1 MTRILFLL
9 SRFLDGGIDAV
20 LLDYLRYLA
29 QRSDYRITLAIS
41 IHMGELE
48 VFRKQIPEQVEV
60 VYLVDRPALTRWRQQ
75 KITHRLPLY
84 IKMYDE
90 AILSPIRRQ
99 MIGNKLHQLATQHD
113 VVIDFDCCH
122 YAYLKDVRTWKV
134 AWFHFSFKQ
143 LMEQNARRT
152 KRIGNHLRYYNNIVT
167 ISQAMLDEGKELFP
181 WLEGRW
187 RLIYNAKDEELLRRR
202 SAEMV
207 NDPRI
212 NDSFILAIERLEES
226 QKDLSTLIRAYKILY
241 KQYHHTEKLYLLGK
255 GRDEQRLRQ
264 LAEELGVA
272 DNVVFLGFSSN
283 PYPWISKAKAI
294 AHSAKFE
301 GLPTVMI
308 ESLIM
313 GKLIVATDCPT
324 GPREILDDGKAGLL
338 TPVGDAEALAEALHR
353 VLTDQSLQA
362 TILAHAKEYKQQ
374 FLFDH
379 AGKLFDEVIHPSST
393 SRL

>member
-20 LLDYLRYLA
+20 LLDYLRFLA

-48 VFRKQIPEQVEV
+48 VFRKQIPDQVDV
-60 VYLVDRPALTRWRQQ
+60 VYLVDQPALTRWRQQ
-75 KITHRLPLY
+75 KITQRLPFY

-90 AILSPIRRQ
+90 AVLSPIRRY
-99 MIGNKLHQLATQHD
+99 MIGNKLHQLAKQHD

-122 YAYLKDVRTWKV
+122 YAYLKDVKTRKV

-152 KRIGNHLRYYNNIVT
+152 KRIGNHLRYYDRIVT

-187 RLIYNAKDEELLRRR
+187 RLIYNAKDEQLLQRRACE
-202 SAEMV
+202 SV
-207 NDPRI
+207 GDPRL
-212 NDSFILAIERLEES
+212 NGSYILAIERLEES
-226 QKDLSTLIRAYKILY
+226 QKDLTTLIRAYKVLHE
-241 KQYHHTEKLYLLGK
+241 QYHHTEKLYLLGK
-255 GRDEQRLRQ
+255 GRDEQQLRQ
-264 LAEELGVA
+264 LAQELCISEH
-272 DNVVFLGFSSN
+272 VVFLGFSSN
-283 PYPWISKAKAI
+283 PYPWIAHAKAI

-324 GPREILDDGKAGLL
+324 GPREILDQGRAGLL
-338 TPVGDAEALAEALHR
+338 TPVGDAEKMAEALHR
-353 VLTDQSLQA
+353 LLTDEALQA
-362 TILAHAKEYKQQ
+362 SLLAHAKEYKQQ
-374 FLFDH
+374 FLFEH
-379 AGKLFDEVIHPSST
+379 AGKLYDEAIT
-393 SRL
+393 S

>member
-29 QRSDYRITLAIS
+29 QRSDYHITLAIS

-48 VFRKQIPEQVEV
+48 VFRKQIPEQVDV
-60 VYLVDRPALTRWRQQ
+60 VYLVDQPALTRWRQQ
-75 KITHRLPLY
+75 KITQRLPFY

-90 AILSPIRRQ
+90 AVLSPIRRY
-99 MIGNKLHQLATQHD
+99 MIGNKLHQLAKQHD

-122 YAYLKDVRTWKV
+122 YAYLKDVKTRKV

-143 LMEQNARRT
+143 LMEQNRRRT
-152 KRIGNHLRYYNNIVT
+152 QRIGNHLRYYDRIVT

-187 RLIYNAKDEELLRRR
+187 RLIYNAKDEQLLQRRACE
-202 SAEMV
+202 SV
-207 NDPRI
+207 GDPRL
-212 NDSFILAIERLEES
+212 NGSYILAIERLEES
-226 QKDLSTLIRAYKILY
+226 QKDLTTLIRAYKVLHE
-241 KQYHHTEKLYLLGK
+241 QYHHAEKLYLLGK
-255 GRDEQRLRQ
+255 GRDEQQLRQ
-264 LAEELGVA
+264 LAQELCISEH
-272 DNVVFLGFSSN
+272 VVFLGFSSN
-283 PYPWISKAKAI
+283 PYPWIAHAKAI

-324 GPREILDDGKAGLL
+324 GPREILDNGQAGLL
-338 TPVGDAEALAEALHR
+338 TPVGNAEALAEALHR
-353 VLTDQSLQA
+353 ILTDESLQA
-362 TILAHAKEYKQQ
+362 AILAHAKEYKQQ
-374 FLFDH
+374 FLFNH
-379 AGKLFDEVIHPSST
+379 AGKLFDEVIHS
-393 SRL
+393 

>member
-48 VFRKQIPEQVEV
+48 VFRKQIPDQVDV
-60 VYLVDRPALTRWRQQ
+60 VYLVDQPALTRWRQQ
-75 KITHRLPLY
+75 KITQRLPFY

-90 AILSPIRRQ
+90 AVLSPIRRY
-99 MIGNKLHQLATQHD
+99 MIGNKLHQLAKQHD

-122 YAYLKDVRTWKV
+122 YAYLKDVKTRKV

-152 KRIGNHLRYYNNIVT
+152 KRIGNHLRYYDRIVT

-187 RLIYNAKDEELLRRR
+187 RLIYNAKDEQLLQRRACE
-202 SAEMV
+202 SV
-207 NDPRI
+207 GDPRL
-212 NDSFILAIERLEES
+212 NGSYILAIERLEES
-226 QKDLSTLIRAYKILY
+226 QKDLTTLIRAYKVLHE
-241 KQYHHTEKLYLLGK
+241 QYHHTEKLYLLGK
-255 GRDEQRLRQ
+255 GRDEQQLRQ
-264 LAEELGVA
+264 LAQELCISEH
-272 DNVVFLGFSSN
+272 VVFLGFSSN
-283 PYPWISKAKAI
+283 PYPWIAHAKAI

-324 GPREILDDGKAGLL
+324 GPREILDQGRAGLL
-338 TPVGDAEALAEALHR
+338 TPVGDAAKLAESLHQ
-353 VLTDQSLQA
+353 VLTDNTLQTSLL
-362 TILAHAKEYKQQ
+362 THANEYKHQ

-379 AGKLFDEVIHPSST
+379 AGRLFDEVIHQ
-393 SRL
+393 

>member
-1 MTRILFLL
+1 MTRILFIL
-9 SRFLDGGIDAV
+9 SRYLDGGIDTV

-29 QRSDYRITLAIS
+29 QHSDYRITLAIS

-48 VFRKQIPEQVEV
+48 VFRKQIPERVNV
-60 VYLVDRPALTRWRQQ
+60 VYLVNQHALTRWRQQ
-75 KITHRLPLY
+75 KITRKLPFY
-84 IKMYDE
+84 IKAYDE
-90 AILSPIRRQ
+90 VILSPIRRH
-99 MIGNKLHQLATQHD
+99 MIGSKLHLLATQHD

-122 YAYLKDVRTWKV
+122 YAYLKDIKTWKV
-134 AWFHFSFKQ
+134 AWFHFSFRQ

-152 KRIGNHLRYYNNIVT
+152 KRIGNHLRYYDRIVT

-187 RLIYNAKDEELLRRR
+187 RLIYNAKNEVLLRSR
-202 SAEMV
+202 AIEAV
-207 NDPRI
+207 NDQRI
-212 NDSFILAIERLEES
+212 NDNFILAIERLEES
-226 QKDLSTLIRAYKILY
+226 QKDLSTLIRAYKILHE
-241 KQYHHTEKLYLLGK
+241 QYHHTEKLYLLGK
-255 GRDEQRLRQ
+255 GRDEQLLRQ
-264 LAEELGVA
+264 LAEELGIA

-283 PYPWISKAKAI
+283 PYPWIAKAKAI

-324 GPREILDDGKAGLL
+324 GPREILDNGKAGLL
-338 TPVGDAEALAEALHR
+338 TPVGDAVALAEALHR
-353 VLTDQSLQA
+353 ILTDGDLQ
-362 TILAHAKEYKQQ
+362 TIILTHAKEFKQK

-379 AGKLFDEVIHPSST
+379 VGKLFDEILHS
-393 SRL
+393 

>member
-29 QRSDYRITLAIS
+29 QRKDYSITLAIS

-48 VFRKQIPEQVEV
+48 VFRKQIPEQVQV
-60 VYLVDRPALTRWRQQ
+60 VYLVDQPCLTRWRQR
-75 KITHRLPLY
+75 KITQRLPFY
-84 IKMYDE
+84 IKAYDE
-90 AILSPIRRQ
+90 ALLSPIRRY
-99 MIGNKLHQLATQHD
+99 ITGHKLRQLAAQHD

-122 YAYLKDVRTWKV
+122 YAYLKSVKTWKV

-143 LMEQNARRT
+143 LMEQNRRRT
-152 KRIGNHLRYYNNIVT
+152 QRIGNHLRYYDRIVT

-187 RLIYNAKDEELLRRR
+187 RLIYNAKDEQLLQQR
-202 SAEMV
+202 ANEPV
-207 NDPRI
+207 DDPRI
-212 NDSFILAIERLEES
+212 NDSYLLAIERLEES
-226 QKDLSTLIRAYKILY
+226 QKDLSTLIRAYQLLRNE
-241 KQYHHTEKLYLLGK
+241 YHHEEKLYLLGK
-255 GRDEQRLRQ
+255 GRDEQLLRQ
-264 LAEELGVA
+264 LAENLGIA
-272 DNVVFLGFSSN
+272 DHVVFLGFSAN
-283 PYPWISKAKAI
+283 PYPWIAHAKAI

-313 GKLIVATDCPT
+313 GKFIVATDCPT
-324 GPREILDDGKAGLL
+324 GPREILDQGHAGQL
-338 TPVGDAEALAEALHR
+338 TPVGDAAKMAESLHQL
-353 VLTDQSLQA
+353 LTDKALQA
-362 TILAHAKEYKQQ
+362 SILAHASEYKHQ

-379 AGKLFDEVIHPSST
+379 AGRLFDEVIHQ
-393 SRL
+393 

>member
-20 LLDYLRYLA
+20 LLDYLHFLA

-48 VFRKQIPEQVEV
+48 VFRKQIPDQVDV
-60 VYLVDRPALTRWRQQ
+60 VYLVDQPVLTRWRQQ
-75 KITHRLPLY
+75 KITQRLPFY

-90 AILSPIRRQ
+90 AVLSPIRRY
-99 MIGNKLHQLATQHD
+99 MIGNKLHQLAKQHD

-122 YAYLKDVRTWKV
+122 YAYLKDVKTRKV

-152 KRIGNHLRYYNNIVT
+152 KRIGNHLRYYDRIVT

-187 RLIYNAKDEELLRRR
+187 RLIYNAKDEQLLHNR
-202 SAEMV
+202 ANEA
-207 NDPRI
+207 NDDPRL
-212 NDSFILAIERLEES
+212 NGSYILAIERLEES
-226 QKDLSTLIRAYKILY
+226 QKDLTTLIRAYKVLRE
-241 KQYHHTEKLYLLGK
+241 QYHHTEKLNLLGK
-255 GRDEQRLRQ
+255 GRDEQLLRQ
-264 LAEELGVA
+264 LAQDLGISEH
-272 DNVVFLGFSSN
+272 VVFLGFSSN
-283 PYPWISKAKAI
+283 PYPWIAHAKAI

-324 GPREILDDGKAGLL
+324 GPREILDNGQAGLL
-338 TPVGDAEALAEALHR
+338 TPVGNAEALAEALHR
-353 VLTDQSLQA
+353 ILTDESLQA
-362 TILAHAKEYKQQ
+362 AILAHAKEYKQQ
-374 FLFDH
+374 FLFNH
-379 AGKLFDEVIHPSST
+379 AGKLFDEVIHS
-393 SRL
+393 

>member
-1 MTRILFLL
+1 MTQILFLL

-20 LLDYLRYLA
+20 LLDYLRFLA

-48 VFRKQIPEQVEV
+48 VFRKQIPDQVDV
-60 VYLVDRPALTRWRQQ
+60 VYLVDQPALTRWRQQ
-75 KITHRLPLY
+75 KITQRLPFY

-90 AILSPIRRQ
+90 AVLSPIRRY
-99 MIGNKLHQLATQHD
+99 MIGNKLHQLAKQHD

-122 YAYLKDVRTWKV
+122 YAYLKDVKTRKV

-152 KRIGNHLRYYNNIVT
+152 KRIGNHLRYYDRIVT
-167 ISQAMLDEGKELFP
+167 ISRAMLDEGKELFP

-187 RLIYNAKDEELLRRR
+187 RLIYNAKDEQLLQRRACE
-202 SAEMV
+202 SV
-207 NDPRI
+207 GDPRL
-212 NDSFILAIERLEES
+212 NGSYILAIERLEES
-226 QKDLSTLIRAYKILY
+226 QKDLTTLIRAYKVLHE
-241 KQYHHTEKLYLLGK
+241 QYHHTEKLYLLGK
-255 GRDEQRLRQ
+255 GRDEQQLRQ
-264 LAEELGVA
+264 LAQELCISEH
-272 DNVVFLGFSSN
+272 VVFLGFSSN
-283 PYPWISKAKAI
+283 PYPWIAHAKAI

-324 GPREILDDGKAGLL
+324 GPREILDNGQAGLL
-338 TPVGDAEALAEALHR
+338 TPVGNAEALAEALHR
-353 VLTDQSLQA
+353 ILTDESLQA
-362 TILAHAKEYKQQ
+362 AILAHAKEYKQQ
-374 FLFDH
+374 FLFNH
-379 AGKLFDEVIHPSST
+379 AGKLFDEVIHS
-393 SRL
+393 

>member
-29 QRSDYRITLAIS
+29 QRSDYHITLAIS

-48 VFRKQIPEQVEV
+48 VFRKQIPEQVDV
-60 VYLVDRPALTRWRQQ
+60 VYLVDQPALTRWRQQ
-75 KITHRLPLY
+75 KIIKRLPIY

-90 AILSPIRRQ
+90 AVLSPIRRY
-99 MIGNKLHQLATQHD
+99 MIGNKLHQLAKQHD

-122 YAYLKDVRTWKV
+122 YAYLKDVKTRKV

-152 KRIGNHLRYYNNIVT
+152 KRIGNHLRYYDRIVT
-167 ISQAMLDEGKELFP
+167 ISRAMLDEGKELFP

-187 RLIYNAKDEELLRRR
+187 RLIYNAKDEQLLQRRACE
-202 SAEMV
+202 SV
-207 NDPRI
+207 GDPRL
-212 NDSFILAIERLEES
+212 NGSYILAIERLEES
-226 QKDLSTLIRAYKILY
+226 QKDLTTLIRAYKVLRE
-241 KQYHHTEKLYLLGK
+241 QYHHTEKLNLLGK
-255 GRDEQRLRQ
+255 GRDEQLLRQ
-264 LAEELGVA
+264 LAERLGIA
-272 DNVVFLGFSSN
+272 DSVVFLGFSSN
-283 PYPWISKAKAI
+283 PYPWIAHAKAI

-324 GPREILDDGKAGLL
+324 GPREILDQGRAGLL
-338 TPVGDAEALAEALHR
+338 TPVGDAAKLAESLHQA
-353 VLTDQSLQA
+353 LTDNTLQTSLL
-362 TILAHAKEYKQQ
+362 THANEYKHQ

-379 AGKLFDEVIHPSST
+379 AGRLFDKVIH
-393 SRL
+393 L

>member
-48 VFRKQIPEQVEV
+48 VFRSQIPEQIDVI
-60 VYLVDRPALTRWRQQ
+60 YLVKEPMLTRWRQQ
-75 KITHRLPLY
+75 KITQKLPFY
-84 IKMYDE
+84 IKAYDE
-90 AILSPIRRQ
+90 AILSPIRRH
-99 MIGNKLHQLATQHD
+99 MIGTKLRQLATQHD

-122 YAYLKDVRTWKV
+122 YAYLKDVNTWKV

-152 KRIGNHLRYYNNIVT
+152 KRIGNYLRYYDRIVT
-167 ISQAMLDEGKELFP
+167 ISQAMLNEGKELFP

-187 RLIYNAKDEELLRRR
+187 RLIYNAKDEELLSQR
-202 SAEMV
+202 STEPV
-207 NDPRI
+207 NDSRI
-212 NDSFILAIERLEES
+212 NDCYLLAIERLEES
-226 QKDLSTLIRAYKILY
+226 QKDLTTLIRAYKILRE
-241 KQYHHTEKLYLLGK
+241 QYCHTERLYLLGK
-255 GRDEQRLRQ
+255 GRDEQLLHQ
-264 LAEELGVA
+264 LTEDLGLS
-272 DNVVFLGFSSN
+272 DNVVFLGFSTN
-283 PYPWISKAKAI
+283 PYPWIAHAKAI

-313 GKLIVATDCPT
+313 GKFIVATDCPT
-324 GPREILDDGKAGLL
+324 GPREILDNGKAGLL
-338 TPVGDAEALAEALHR
+338 TPVGNASALAEALHR
-353 VLTDQSLQA
+353 ALSDGSLQA
-362 TILAHAKEYKQQ
+362 SILTHAKEYKQQ
-374 FLFDH
+374 FLFDY
-379 AGKLFDEVIHPSST
+379 AGKLFDEVIHS
-393 SRL
+393 

>member
-20 LLDYLRYLA
+20 LLDYLRFLA

-48 VFRKQIPEQVEV
+48 VFRKQIPDQVDV
-60 VYLVDRPALTRWRQQ
+60 VYLVDQPALTRWRQQ
-75 KITHRLPLY
+75 KITQRLPFY

-90 AILSPIRRQ
+90 AVLSPIRRY
-99 MIGNKLHQLATQHD
+99 MIGNKLHQLAKQHD

-122 YAYLKDVRTWKV
+122 YAYLKDVKTRKV

-152 KRIGNHLRYYNNIVT
+152 KRIGNHLRYYDRIVT
-167 ISQAMLDEGKELFP
+167 ISRAMLDEGKELFP

-187 RLIYNAKDEELLRRR
+187 RLIYNAKDEQLLQRRACE
-202 SAEMV
+202 SV
-207 NDPRI
+207 GDPRL
-212 NDSFILAIERLEES
+212 NGSYILAIERLEES
-226 QKDLSTLIRAYKILY
+226 QKDLTTLIRAYKVLHE
-241 KQYHHTEKLYLLGK
+241 QYHHAEKLYLLGK
-255 GRDEQRLRQ
+255 GRDEQQLRQ
-264 LAEELGVA
+264 LAQELCISEH
-272 DNVVFLGFSSN
+272 VVFLGFSSN
-283 PYPWISKAKAI
+283 PYPWIAHAKAI

-324 GPREILDDGKAGLL
+324 GPREILDNGQAGLL
-338 TPVGDAEALAEALHR
+338 TPVGNAEALAEALHR
-353 VLTDQSLQA
+353 ILTDERLQA
-362 TILAHAKEYKQQ
+362 AILAHAKEYKQQ
-374 FLFDH
+374 FLFNH
-379 AGKLFDEVIHPSST
+379 AGKLFDEVIHS
-393 SRL
+393 

>member
-29 QRSDYRITLAIS
+29 QREDYSITLAIS

-48 VFRKQIPEQVEV
+48 VFRKQIPEQVKV
-60 VYLVDRPALTRWRQQ
+60 VYLVDQPILTRWRQK
-75 KITHRLPLY
+75 KITQRLPLY

-90 AILSPIRRQ
+90 AILSPIRRY
-99 MIGNKLHQLATQHD
+99 MIGNKLRQLAIQHD

-122 YAYLKDVRTWKV
+122 YAYLKNVKTWKV

-143 LMEQNARRT
+143 LMKQNARRT
-152 KRIGNHLRYYNNIVT
+152 KRIGNHLRYYDRIVT
-167 ISQAMLDEGKELFP
+167 ISRAMLDEGKELFP

-187 RLIYNAKDEELLRRR
+187 RLIYNAKDELLLQQR
-202 SAEMV
+202 ACQPV
-207 NDPRI
+207 DDPRL
-212 NDSFILAIERLEES
+212 NDSYILAIERLEES
-226 QKDLSTLIRAYKILY
+226 QKDLSTLIRAYQILRV
-241 KQYHHTEKLYLLGK
+241 QYQHTEKLYLLGK
-255 GRDEQRLRQ
+255 GRDEQLLRQ
-264 LAEELGVA
+264 LAQDIGISEH
-272 DNVVFLGFSSN
+272 VVFLGFSSN
-283 PYPWISKAKAI
+283 PYPWIAHAKAI

-324 GPREILDDGKAGLL
+324 GPCEILDNGKVGLL
-338 TPVGDAEALAEALHR
+338 TPVGDASALAEALHR
-353 VLTDQSLQA
+353 VLTDDNLQA
-362 TILAHAKEYKQQ
+362 SILAYAKEYKQQ

-379 AGKLFDEVIHPSST
+379 AGKLFDEVIRP
-393 SRL
+393 

>member
-20 LLDYLRYLA
+20 LLDYLRFLA

-48 VFRKQIPEQVEV
+48 VFRKQIPDQVDV
-60 VYLVDRPALTRWRQQ
+60 VYLVDQPALTRWRQQ
-75 KITHRLPLY
+75 KITQRLPFY

-90 AILSPIRRQ
+90 AVLSPIRRY
-99 MIGNKLHQLATQHD
+99 MIGNKLHQLAKQHD

-122 YAYLKDVRTWKV
+122 YAYLKDVKTRKV

-152 KRIGNHLRYYNNIVT
+152 KRIGNHLRYYDRIVT

-181 WLEGRW
+181 WLEGGW
-187 RLIYNAKDEELLRRR
+187 RLIYNAKDEQLLHNR
-202 SAEMV
+202 ANEA
-207 NDPRI
+207 NDDPRL
-212 NDSFILAIERLEES
+212 NGSYILAIERLEES
-226 QKDLSTLIRAYKILY
+226 QKDLTTLIRAYKVLRE
-241 KQYHHTEKLYLLGK
+241 QYHHTEKLNLLGK
-255 GRDEQRLRQ
+255 GRDEQLLRQ
-264 LAEELGVA
+264 LAQDLGISEH
-272 DNVVFLGFSSN
+272 VVFLGFSSN
-283 PYPWISKAKAI
+283 PYPWIAHAKAI

-324 GPREILDDGKAGLL
+324 GPREILDNGQAGLL
-338 TPVGDAEALAEALHR
+338 TPVGNAEALAEAVHR
-353 VLTDQSLQA
+353 ILTDESLQA
-362 TILAHAKEYKQQ
+362 AILAQAKEYKQQ
-374 FLFDH
+374 FLFNH
-379 AGKLFDEVIHPSST
+379 AGKLFDEVIHS
-393 SRL
+393 

>member
-29 QRSDYRITLAIS
+29 QRSDYHITLAIS

-48 VFRKQIPEQVEV
+48 VFRKQIPEQVDV
-60 VYLVDRPALTRWRQQ
+60 VYLVDQPALTRWRQQ
-75 KITHRLPLY
+75 KIIKRLPIY

-90 AILSPIRRQ
+90 AVLSPIRRY
-99 MIGNKLHQLATQHD
+99 MIGNKLHQLAKQHD

-122 YAYLKDVRTWKV
+122 YAYLKDVKTRKV

-152 KRIGNHLRYYNNIVT
+152 KRIGNHLRYYDRIVT
-167 ISQAMLDEGKELFP
+167 ISRAMLDEGKELFP

-187 RLIYNAKDEELLRRR
+187 RLIYNAKDEQLLQRRACE
-202 SAEMV
+202 SV
-207 NDPRI
+207 GDPRL
-212 NDSFILAIERLEES
+212 NGSYILAIERLEES
-226 QKDLSTLIRAYKILY
+226 QKDLTTLIRAYKVLHE
-241 KQYHHTEKLYLLGK
+241 QYHHAEKLYLLGK
-255 GRDEQRLRQ
+255 GRDEQQLRQ
-264 LAEELGVA
+264 LAQELCISEH
-272 DNVVFLGFSSN
+272 VVFLGFSSN
-283 PYPWISKAKAI
+283 PYPWIAHAKAI

-324 GPREILDDGKAGLL
+324 GPREILDNGQAGLL
-338 TPVGDAEALAEALHR
+338 TPVGNAEALAEALHR
-353 VLTDQSLQA
+353 ILTDESLQA
-362 TILAHAKEYKQQ
+362 AILAHAKEYKQQ
-374 FLFDH
+374 FLFNH
-379 AGKLFDEVIHPSST
+379 AGKLFDEVIHS
-393 SRL
+393 